1 MKRSFLEEL
10 GIEKETIDKIMVENG
25 KDIEKAKGSLTD
37 VQKERDE
44 LKDQIKDHEKQ
55 LEDLKKATGNAEELQ
70 KQIEQ
75 LQADNKQIKVNSAIE
90 KALTVAKAKNI
101 KAVKALLDLE
111 NAELSEDGTIKGLD
125 EQIKLIQKENDFLF
139 ESEKKENG
147 FKPKGMKP
155 TEPNDDKPTGISKE
169 DFAKMSY
176 KERVD
181 LYNTDKDTYNALA
194 GNTENEE

>member
-10 GIEKETIDKIMVENG
+10 GIEKESIDKIMVENG
-25 KDIEKAKGSLTD
+25 KDIEKAKGSLAD

-44 LKDQIKDHEKQ
+44 LKNQIKDHEKQ
-55 LEDLKKATGNAEELQ
+55 LEDLKKATGNTEELQ

-90 KALTVAKAKNI
+90 KALTLAKAKNL

-111 NAELSEDGTIKGLD
+111 KAELSEDGTIKGLD
-125 EQIKLIQKENDFLF
+125 EQIKSIRKENDFLF
-139 ESEKKENG
+139 DNAKQEGVKL
-147 FKPKGMKP
+147 KGVKP
-155 TEPNDDKPTGISKE
+155 TEPNDDKPTGITKE

-181 LYNTDKDTYNALA
+181 LYNTDKDTYNTLA
-194 GNTENEE
+194 GNTDNEE

>member
-25 KDIEKAKGSLTD
+25 KDIEKAKGSLAD

-44 LKDQIKDHEKQ
+44 LKTQIKDHEKQ

-90 KALTVAKAKNI
+90 KALTLAKAKNI
-101 KAVKALLDLE
+101 KAVKALLDLGK
-111 NAELSEDGTIKGLD
+111 AEFLEDGTLKGLD
-125 EQIKLIQKENDFLF
+125 EQIKAIQKENDFLF
-139 ESEKKENG
+139 DKEKQEGVK
-147 FKPKGMKP
+147 FKGVKP
-155 TEPNDDKPTGISKE
+155 TEPNDDKPKGITKD

-194 GNTENEE
+194 GNTDNEE

>member
-44 LKDQIKDHEKQ
+44 LKLQIKDHEKQ
-55 LEDLKKATGNAEELQ
+55 LEDLKKATGNTKELQ

-90 KALTVAKAKNI
+90 KALTLAKAKNI

-111 NAELSEDGTIKGLD
+111 KAELSEDGTIKGLD
-125 EQIKLIQKENDFLF
+125 EQIKAIQKDNDFLF
-139 ESEKKENG
+139 DSGKQAG

-155 TEPNDDKPTGISKE
+155 TEPNDDKPTGITKE

>member
-25 KDIEKAKGSLTD
+25 KDIEKAKGSLAD

-44 LKDQIKDHEKQ
+44 LKAQIKDHEKQ
-55 LEDLKKATGNAEELQ
+55 LEDLKKATGNTEELQ

-90 KALTVAKAKNI
+90 KALTLAKAKNI

-111 NAELSEDGTIKGLD
+111 KAELSEDGTIKGLD
-125 EQIKLIQKENDFLF
+125 EQIKSIQKENDFLF
-139 ESEKKENG
+139 DNG
-147 FKPKGMKP
+147 KQEVVKWKGVKP
-155 TEPNDDKPTGISKE
+155 TEPNDDKPTGITKE

-194 GNTENEE
+194 GNTDNEE